1 MDPKNFLVSAFSVGV
16 GVGVG
21 LSLASKQASF
31 FSSNP
36 LPSGATGER
45 IEQDLLK
52 QIVGGKSSN
61 VTFDEFPYY
70 LRWLTPIFSSSLS
83 NGLDE

>member
-1 MDPKNFLVSAFSVGV
+1 MDLKNFLVSAFSVGV
-16 GVGVG
+16 AVGVG
-21 LSLASKQASF
+21 LGLASKQASF

-36 LPSGATGER
+36 PPSGATGER

-52 QIVGGKSSN
+52 QIVDGKSSN
-61 VTFDEFPYY
+61 VTFDEFTYY
-70 LRWLTPIFSSSLS
+70 SRWLTPIFSSSLS

>member
-1 MDPKNFLVSAFSVGV
+1 MDPKNFLVSAFSVGI

-21 LSLASKQASF
+21 LGLASKQANF

-36 LPSGATGER
+36 TPSGVTGER

-52 QIVGGKSSN
+52 QIVDGKSSN

-70 LRWLTPIFSSSLS
+70 LRCLTPVFSSSMP
-83 NGLDE
+83 NGWDE